1 MSEKEVDVD
10 CVISFYQK
18 GKCGDNYVSKERARV
33 KLKGKQDIAEVKRE
47 IRSVLE
53 PFVFFACHFPLL
65 LDFPYYLIGGR
76 FRG

>member
-10 CVISFYQK
+10 CVIFFYQK
-18 GKCGDNYVSKERARV
+18 GKCGDNNISKERARV

-53 PFVFFACHFPLL
+53 PFVFLHVIFPL
-65 LDFPYYLIGGR
+65 FPDLPH
-76 FRG
+76 

>member
-10 CVISFYQK
+10 CVIFFYQK

-47 IRSVLE
+47 IRRVLE
-53 PFVFFACHFPLL
+53 PFVFLHVIFHCYQIFP
-65 LDFPYYLIGGR
+65 IT
-76 FRG
+76 